1 MRCNIIYR
9 QNQFSKKELFS
20 KYAHNYRTY
29 VRFCVKINVR
39 CT

>member
-1 MRCNIIYR
+1 MRFNTIYGW
-9 QNQFSKKELFS
+9 NQFSKKELFS

-29 VRFCVKINVR
+29 VRFYVKMNVR